1 MTLYKAVLY
10 LPYLLLSENFI
21 AAERHAS
28 LHSVICNEFV
38 FTSLFVSPLLPF
50 LGAKKDTSLR
60 VSAATTKLLGRQMQ
74 NNCVSCMC
82 LFQYVNWN
90 LTHSVYIF
98 KKSCKICFL
107 SLLCFYLDQYL
118 YAGTSS
124 DFLGKDT
131 TFTRSLG
138 PPPDQHYIRTDI
150 SEDYWINGTHMLAH
164 IHVNRLTALQ
174 TCYCFFA

>member
-10 LPYLLLSENFI
+10 LPYLLLSKNFT

-38 FTSLFVSPLLPF
+38 FMSLFVSPLLPF
-50 LGAKKDTSLR
+50 LGAKKNTSLR

-74 NNCVSCMC
+74 TIVSLACACFSM
-82 LFQYVNWN
+82 LIEIL
-90 LTHSVYIF
+90 LTLYIF
-98 KKSCKICFL
+98 FKKNCKICFL